1 MGFSRQE
8 YWSGLSFPSPGDL
21 YNPGIKPA
29 SPTLSDGFF
38 TTEPQGKPGESYLE
52 IIDAR
57 GGATMRQKLW
67 ICPQGTDNPGKGAE
81 V

>member
-1 MGFSRQE
+1 MEFPRQE
-8 YWSGLSFPSPGDL
+8 YCSGLSFPSPRDP

-29 SPTLSDGFF
+29 SLAFSGGVF
-38 TTEPQGKPGESYLE
+38 TTEPPGKPGESYSE
-52 IIDAR
+52 IVDAR
-57 GGATMRQKLW
+57 GGATVRQKLR